1 MPAAAARSQV
11 LHALVPDSETLDK
24 LDRLHAP
31 WYRRATQR
39 LRGVERSAL
48 ALATLCVVT
57 VQTVALLRVDLLRD
71 PSPFLWPV
79 IGLSALLFAAV
90 GKKAFDLW
98 IKGHHPTPDPGLDAI
113 LGLASATLLAGL
125 GGTTFDLYRLAGTVE
140 RTPELAEM
148 LTSAWFLR
156 DSPLLSVSILLALV
170 VGLAWFVLSQWS
182 AVVAGSHRDVL
193 GLGTTEQL
201 VYWHA
206 HPCRCGP
213 ALVRPP
219 TPVASPDGGRDR
231 GCSLTGSRGW
241 MSLLFHVKQ

>member
-1 MPAAAARSQV
+1 MAC
-11 LHALVPDSETLDK
+11 
-24 LDRLHAP
+24 DRA
-31 WYRRATQR
+31 
-39 LRGVERSAL
+39 ERTPL
-48 ALATLCVVT
+48 
-57 VQTVALLRVDLLRD
+57 
-71 PSPFLWPV
+71 
-79 IGLSALLFAAV
+79 AAV

-156 DSPLLSVSILLALV
+156 DSPLLSVSTLLALV
-170 VGLAWFVLSQWS
+170 VGLAWFVLSQWN